1 MTTVNEAADIITG
14 TYGKLTITYRRT
26 MYTWTVTVYNG
37 TLRIE
42 ELCSTYTN
50 AHAAWT
56 EARRIAL
63 AAHEGKAVA
72 QIEAEKP
79 SELALAE
86 VERLID
92 SINVTI
98 DEAQAPALAEAAQLA
113 ADVEQIM
120 AGADPNWRRTIRAEA
135 AESAPRRIADHTRS
149 RVGSKPPTAAE
160 LHAIRN
166 HSMVDGRIVVTAQPG
181 QNWLTLRALHRRIPG
196 QPTYRKGSRRIID
209 SLTYRPEQLAV
220 YLNTV
225 ERAA

>member
-1 MTTVNEAADIITG
+1 MTTVNEADDIITG
-14 TYGKLTITYRRT
+14 TYGKLTITYRRLT
-26 MYTWTVTVYNG
+26 YTWTVTVYNG

-42 ELCSTYTN
+42 ELCATYTN

-98 DEAQAPALAEAAQLA
+98 DEAQAPALEAAAQLA

-120 AGADPNWRRTIRAEA
+120 ADADPNWRRTIRAEV
-135 AESAPRRIADHTRS
+135 AESAPRHIADHTRS
-149 RVGSKPPTAAE
+149 RVGSKPLTPAE
-160 LHAIRN
+160 LDLIRA
-166 HSMVDGRIVVTAQPG
+166 HRGGKVTTKRG
-181 QNWLTLRALHRRIPG
+181 QSWTVLRAIVRRGYG
-196 QPTYRKGSRRIID
+196 QPVYGKGTRIIAVQ
-209 SLTYRPEQLAV
+209 LNQRGLAV
-220 YLNTV
+220 AQIS
-225 ERAA
+225 EEIAA